1 MKWPYTA
8 FTHEPTCVPE
18 YRDTAFRHTSMCQL
32 KNNYYPMKI
41 VKFAMIAIILSACGS
56 DKKTDEQAFLESLD
70 SAKSQSAVVSE
81 AALAEILQQIPSPLE
96 ISVLLKESGKKYNPG
111 YLNSPD
117 NLSRYNSNFKRAL
130 NLGIYGTDLGYTNI
144 YEQNKDGVNYIEAI
158 KRLADGLSI
167 GQFFDIETI
176 GRLATQS
183 KNLDSLLLITTQ
195 NFNSINH
202 YLQTQGRAN
211 LSVLLLTGGWIE
223 AVHITCNVAAN
234 DPSNKELQEKI
245 GEQKVILNNIVSML
259 TFYKDTD
266 QTMAS
271 LLTDMQALQKV
282 FDRVN
287 ITYTYKE
294 STFEIIDGVMV
305 IKDNSTT
312 TIDITLDDINEIRT
326 RVGEIR
332 NKIIS

>member
-1 MKWPYTA
+1 
-8 FTHEPTCVPE
+8 
-18 YRDTAFRHTSMCQL
+18 
-32 KNNYYPMKI
+32 MKI
-41 VKFAMIAIILSACGS
+41 VKFAIIAMIFSACGS

-70 SAKSQSAVVSE
+70 SENAQSIAAGSE
-81 AALAEILQQIPSPLE
+81 AAIAEILQQIPSPLE

-117 NLSRYNSNFKRAL
+117 NLSKYNSNFKKAL

-144 YEQNKDGVNYIEAI
+144 YEQNKDGVTYIEVI

-176 GRLATQS
+176 GRLATNS

-211 LSVLLLTGGWIE
+211 LSVLLLTGGWLE
-223 AVHITCNVAAN
+223 AIHITCNVAAL

-245 GEQKVILNNIVSML
+245 GEQKVILNNIVSLL
-259 TFYKDTD
+259 TYYKESD
-266 QTMAS
+266 QNMAS
-271 LLTDMQALQKV
+271 LLNDMEELKKV

-294 STFEIIDGVMV
+294 STFEIVDGVMV

-312 TIDITLDDINEIRT
+312 TIDITLEDIKDIST
-326 RVGEIR
+326 LVGSIR